1 MDRVLMTAAKIE
13 QQTLENID
21 AAYKDILAPVLKK
34 HRGTLARLEKLIGAG
49 AVARARVL
57 WRKSGIIDDLA
68 AAIAGAGAASAAYIR
83 QGLTQI
89 REAVADETG

>member
-1 MDRVLMTAAKIE
+1 MDRELLEAAKIE
-13 QQTLENID
+13 QEMLENID
-21 AAYKDILAPVLKK
+21 GAYSDILAPVLKK
-34 HRGTLARLEKLIGAG
+34 HRGTLGQLEKLIGAG

-68 AAIAGAGAASAAYIR
+68 SAIAGAGAASAAYIR
-83 QGLTQI
+83 QGLMQI